1 MVVHDFTKT
10 IIQQIEN
17 FLNIDGVEVL
27 QASPLL
33 EYINIKTKSANRGSK
48 ARGSFANLY
57 AMYVLVEDYI
67 KVVFDT
73 RRAYKDYEGAV
84 FSDLFVRQRELP
96 FGDKLQNHAL
106 NHRLNQEFHKYF
118 PTIQETVIIRDVSTN
133 RYWINKNFLQVKIS
147 GKYYD
152 ISKIIINII
161 NEYIKVKKNA
171 FEKFINSCEKLQKL
185 HSTDKEK
192 TFSFILSLLEPNVD
206 ARLFEIVSFA
216 ILKYFYWDK
225 KIFWGY
231 DKINLQEENLK
242 LYKTGRTNAND
253 GGIDFVM
260 KPLGNF
266 YQVTETL
273 NVRKYFLDIDKLEHY
288 PVKFVIKTNESVE
301 GVLKYLRENAIQQY
315 GIEVIVER
323 YMKSID
329 EIINIPMLILY
340 LNEVDRYGYLDKVL
354 DEIIIQSKVE
364 FNYEGNKPI

>member
-1 MVVHDFTKT
+1 MVVHDFTK
-10 IIQQIEN
+10 IIICQIEN
-17 FLNIDGVEVL
+17 LLNIDGMEVL
-27 QASPLL
+27 QVSPLL

-67 KVVFDT
+67 KVVFDNGKE
-73 RRAYKDYEGAV
+73 YKDYEGAV
-84 FSDLFVRQRELP
+84 FSDLFTRQRELP
-96 FGDKLQNHAL
+96 FGDKLQNQAL

-118 PTIQETVIIRDVSTN
+118 PVIQEAVIIRDVSTN
-133 RYWINKNFLQVKIS
+133 
-147 GKYYD
+147 
-152 ISKIIINII
+152 
-161 NEYIKVKKNA
+161 
-171 FEKFINSCEKLQKL
+171 
-185 HSTDKEK
+185 
-192 TFSFILSLLEPNVD
+192 
-206 ARLFEIVSFA
+206 
-216 ILKYFYWDK
+216 
-225 KIFWGY
+225 
-231 DKINLQEENLK
+231 QEENLK

-301 GVLKYLRENAIQQY
+301 DILKYIRENAIQQY

-329 EIINIPMLILY
+329 EVINIPMLILY
-340 LNEVDRYGYLDKVL
+340 LNEVDKHGYLDKVL

-364 FNYEGNKPI
+364 FNYEDNTPVR